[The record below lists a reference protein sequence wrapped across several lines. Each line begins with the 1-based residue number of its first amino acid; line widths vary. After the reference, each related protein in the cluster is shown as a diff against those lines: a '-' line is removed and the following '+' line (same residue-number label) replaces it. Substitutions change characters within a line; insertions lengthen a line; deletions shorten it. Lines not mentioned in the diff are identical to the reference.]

1 MKNTY
6 ISKDYDRIVYRLGQ
20 LGIVICGIA
29 AVLIAVSVLV
39 S

>member
-6 ISKDYDRIVYRLGQ
+6 ISKDYDRIMYGLGQ
-20 LGIVICGIA
+20 FGIVICGVA